1 MISTFELCTYN
12 VSQTRFLNR
21 TLIEKAIYGYFP
33 EIKNFGI
40 HKFRTVLMHSYDA
53 WEMSMNLRFFRAF
66 GKDGV
71 ILDYRGGMYR

>member
-1 MISTFELCTYN
+1 MISPFELCTYN
-12 VSQTRFLNR
+12 VNQTRLLNR

-33 EIKNFGI
+33 EIKSFGV
-40 HKFRTVLMHSYDA
+40 HKFRTTLMHSYDA

-71 ILDYRGGMYR
+71 ILDYRRGVYR